1 MKYIKM
7 LGLAAMAAMALM
19 AFVGA
24 GTASATTLED
34 SKGVHPTTISASLLG
49 SATLESTTGSPPT
62 VFETCTT
69 GTVHGNPSTG
79 SATTT
84 VTGVATIA
92 SGGCTATTHV
102 LGGGD
107 LEIHH
112 ITGTSN
118 GTVTGNTF
126 EVTKSMF
133 GASCVYGLSKTDA
146 MVHLGTLIGSYTTPL
161 MEVNTILPLRAG
173 SFLCPSETRWTA
185 TYEVTTPS
193 GLTVTA
199 G

>member
-1 MKYIKM
+1 MDNRNYPGSATCRSARAGVPNCVSCGRIFNQPDASASDQGRNHMKYIKM

-84 VTGVATIA
+84 VTGV
-92 SGGCTATTHV
+92 
-102 LGGGD
+102 
-107 LEIHH
+107 
-112 ITGTSN
+112 
-118 GTVTGNTF
+118 
-126 EVTKSMF
+126 
-133 GASCVYGLSKTDA
+133 
-146 MVHLGTLIGSYTTPL
+146 
-161 MEVNTILPLRAG
+161 
-173 SFLCPSETRWTA
+173 
-185 TYEVTTPS
+185 
-193 GLTVTA
+193 
-199 G
+199 